1 MDGHGGFSLIEVLTV
16 MAVAGL
22 ALGGI
27 VRLVEGTARTGAGV
41 EFRMKARWAAIDALE
56 RGTGR
61 APREQIRVQVGMD
74 GGRREARASWPEG
87 ALRLGV
93 WVGHD

>member
-1 MDGHGGFSLIEVLTV
+1 MDGRGGSSLIEVLTV

-27 VRLVEGTARTGAGV
+27 VRLVEGTARAGAGV
-41 EFRMKARWAAIDALE
+41 EFRLKARWEAVGALE
-56 RGTGR
+56 RGTAR
-61 APREQIRVQVGMD
+61 PTWDQICVRVGTE

-87 ALRLGV
+87 TLRLGV
-93 WVGHD
+93 WVGHE

>member
-1 MDGHGGFSLIEVLTV
+1 MDRRGGFSLIEVLTV
-16 MAVAGL
+16 MVVAGL

-27 VRLVEGTARTGAGV
+27 VRLVEGTARAGAGV
-41 EFRMKARWAAIDALE
+41 EFRMKARWAAVGALE
-56 RGTGR
+56 RGTAG
-61 APREQIRVQVGMD
+61 ATREQISVQVGTE

-87 ALRLGV
+87 ALRLSV

>member
-1 MDGHGGFSLIEVLTV
+1 MGGRGGFSLIEVLTV

-27 VRLVEGTARTGAGV
+27 VRLVEGTARAGAGV
-41 EFRMKARWAAIDALE
+41 EYRLKARWEAIGALE
-56 RGTGR
+56 RGTVR
-61 APREQIRVQVGMD
+61 ASREPIRVQVAAE

-87 ALRLGV
+87 ALRLEV
-93 WVGHD
+93 WVGYE

>member
-1 MDGHGGFSLIEVLTV
+1 

-27 VRLVEGTARTGAGV
+27 VRLVEGTARAGAGV
-41 EFRMKARWAAIDALE
+41 EFRMKARWAALGALE
-56 RGTGR
+56 RGTAR
-61 APREQIRVQVGMD
+61 APREQVRVEVGTE
-74 GGRREARASWPEG
+74 GGRREARVSWPG
-87 ALRLGV
+87 GVLRLGV